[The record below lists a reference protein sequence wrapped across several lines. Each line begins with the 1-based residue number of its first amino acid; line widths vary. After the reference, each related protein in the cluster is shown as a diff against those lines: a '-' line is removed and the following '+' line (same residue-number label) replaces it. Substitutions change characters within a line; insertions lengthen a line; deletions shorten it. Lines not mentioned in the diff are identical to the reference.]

1 MHARTAFGLAIT
13 LAFAAG
19 SYAQTANLVE
29 LAKAEKARRAKV
41 KATGAEVKAY
51 SDGGKAPEASAADEA
66 APAEATGASTMSGPA
81 SGPAPAT
88 AKKDKEKTPEEQAAE
103 RAKEWAEKLK
113 QTQDEIKSLEDSIT
127 TNERTLAS
135 MYNITPARAD
145 LASRIEADKK
155 KLAGLKQKL
164 VEYEDERR
172 KAGIPRPR

>member
-1 MHARTAFGLAIT
+1 
-13 LAFAAG
+13 
-19 SYAQTANLVE
+19 
-29 LAKAEKARRAKV
+29 
-41 KATGAEVKAY
+41 
-51 SDGGKAPEASAADEA
+51 
-66 APAEATGASTMSGPA
+66 MSGPA

-127 TNERTLAS
+127 TNERILAS